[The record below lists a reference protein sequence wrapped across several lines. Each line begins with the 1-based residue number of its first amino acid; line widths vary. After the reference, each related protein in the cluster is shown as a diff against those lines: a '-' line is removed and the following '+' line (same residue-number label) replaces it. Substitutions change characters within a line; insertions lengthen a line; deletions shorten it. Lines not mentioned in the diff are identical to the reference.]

1 MGRHVNFQDE
11 QDRWL
16 NKAEKINR
24 KFRKQK
30 LEERDPNSL
39 TLAEQFELEKR
50 KQKERQRVKEEQFI
64 TPKPKPIRF
73 SHYKSK

>member
-1 MGRHVNFQDE
+1 VNYADE

-50 KQKERQRVKEEQFI
+50 KQKEHQRLKEEQSI
-64 TPKPKPIRF
+64 TPKSEPIRI
-73 SHYKSK
+73 SHYRPK